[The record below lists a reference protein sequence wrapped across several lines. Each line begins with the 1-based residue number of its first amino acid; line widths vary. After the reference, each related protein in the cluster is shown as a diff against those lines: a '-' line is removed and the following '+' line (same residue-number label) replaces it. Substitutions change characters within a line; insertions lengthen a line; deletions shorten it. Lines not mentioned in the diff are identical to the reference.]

1 MHKFG
6 ILFVVTLFMI
16 VSCEQSTEPDSGYDD
31 GSVLKNGSLID
42 NQYIVVYDAA
52 ATQSLGKPISV
63 QALTQNVLEAH
74 QISPTA
80 VSHTY
85 SKTIQGIA
93 ARISEAEA
101 QKLADDPRV
110 KHVEQ
115 DRMFVLAKPPWAGGG
130 GGDDPEPSQTVP
142 WGISRV
148 GGGNTGSNVTA
159 WIIDT
164 GIDLDHPD
172 LNVDVARS
180 VTMFSSGRDGNSADD
195 LNGHG
200 SHVAGTVGALNNN
213 IDVVGVAPG
222 ISLVAVKVLD
232 RRGSGS
238 YSGVIAGVE
247 YVAAN
252 AANGDVANMSLG
264 GPVSEAVDAAVV
276 AAAQSGVKFALAAG
290 NESDD
295 ANFHSPARANHPNIY
310 TVSSFAQGDNWSSF
324 SNYGNPP
331 VDYAAP
337 GSSILSTYKNG
348 GTATLSGTSMAA
360 PHVCG
365 LLALGNISTDG
376 VVNGDPDGDADPIA
390 HN

>member
-1 MHKFG
+1 MRKFS
-6 ILFVVTLFMI
+6 ILFVGIMFMI
-16 VSCEQSTEPDSGYDD
+16 ISCEQSTEPDSGYDD
-31 GSVLKNGSLID
+31 SSVMKNGDLID
-42 NQYIVVYDAA
+42 NQYIVVYDDAA
-52 ATQSLGKPISV
+52 MQSLGKPISV
-63 QALTQNVLEAH
+63 QALTQNILGTH
-74 QISPTA
+74 QISPAA

-85 SKTIQGIA
+85 SKTIKGIA
-93 ARISEAEA
+93 ARISASDAE
-101 QKLADDPRV
+101 KLADDPRV

-130 GGDDPEPSQTVP
+130 GGGDPEPTQIVP
-142 WGISRV
+142 WGITRV
-148 GGGNTGSNVTA
+148 GGGNNGSNVTA

-180 VTMFSSGRDGNSADD
+180 VTMFSSGRDGNNADD

-200 SHVAGTVGALNNN
+200 SHVAGTVGALDNG

-252 AANGDVANMSLG
+252 ASNGDVANMSLG
-264 GPVSEAVDAAVV
+264 GPVSQAVDDAVV

-295 ANFHSPARANHPNIY
+295 ANFHSPARANHANIY

-365 LLALGNISTDG
+365 LLALGNLSTDG
-376 VVNGDPDGDADPIA
+376 VVNGDPDGNADPIA

>member
-1 MHKFG
+1 MRKFS
-6 ILFVVTLFMI
+6 ILFVGIMFMI
-16 VSCEQSTEPDSGYDD
+16 ISCEQSTEPDSGYDD
-31 GSVLKNGSLID
+31 SSVLKNGDLID
-42 NQYIVVYDAA
+42 NQYIVVYDDAA
-52 ATQSLGKPISV
+52 MQSLGKPISV
-63 QALTQNVLEAH
+63 QALTQNILGTH
-74 QISPTA
+74 QISPAA

-85 SKTIQGIA
+85 SKTIKGIA
-93 ARISEAEA
+93 ARISASDAE
-101 QKLADDPRV
+101 KLADDPRV

-130 GGDDPEPSQTVP
+130 GGGDPEPTQIVP
-142 WGISRV
+142 WGITRV
-148 GGGNTGSNVTA
+148 GGGNNGSNVTA

-180 VTMFSSGRDGNSADD
+180 VTMFSSGRDGNNADD

-200 SHVAGTVGALNNN
+200 SHVAGTVGALDNG

-252 AANGDVANMSLG
+252 ASNGDVANMSLG
-264 GPVSEAVDAAVV
+264 GPVSQAVDDAVV

-295 ANFHSPARANHPNIY
+295 ANFHSPARANHANIY

-365 LLALGNISTDG
+365 LLALGNLSTDG
-376 VVNGDPDGDADPIA
+376 VVNGDPDGNADPIA